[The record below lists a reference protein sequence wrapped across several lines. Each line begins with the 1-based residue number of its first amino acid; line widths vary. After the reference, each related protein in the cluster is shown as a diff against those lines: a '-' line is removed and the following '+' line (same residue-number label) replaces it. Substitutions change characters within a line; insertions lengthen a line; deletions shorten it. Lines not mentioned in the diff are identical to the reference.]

1 MNFVTIYE
9 EYKHKF
15 FQIPQ
20 LFFTNENYKNMSSN
34 AKLAWAILRERAS
47 LSRKNNWFDKK
58 TGRIYFIY
66 TNEELMKILNVKSKT
81 TLSNIKRELEEADL
95 IESKRVGLRR
105 PNKLYLKYPI
115 LNETDIYK
123 IDNMS
128 ESFDSQGSPFY
139 GRPDNGLQDV
149 QKVYTNNT
157 EYNNTELKTLDTLD
171 TEALSKKQNQEQYYE
186 DAFYN
191 NYAKVPQ
198 QLSLVFKVFC
208 ETTEEAASY
217 YEIINKAKL
226 DVFSN
231 ALDVKN
237 VMLHDL
243 INIDNKPDLLQKIV
257 DTFVRVIKKEK
268 KDKSLQKVDGYL
280 YTAVYNE
287 IWSFYFN

>member
-1 MNFVTIYE
+1 
-9 EYKHKF
+9 
-15 FQIPQ
+15 
-20 LFFTNENYKNMSSN
+20 MSSN

-123 IDNMS
+123 IDKIS

-139 GRPDNGLQDV
+139 GRPDNGHQDV
-149 QKVYTNNT
+149 QNVYTSNT

-171 TEALSKKQNQEQYYE
+171 TEALSKKQKQEQYYE

-191 NYAKVPQ
+191 NYAKVPE

-208 ETTEEAASY
+208 ETIEEAASY

>member
-1 MNFVTIYE
+1 NESDLYAFDTHE
-9 EYKHKF
+9 E
-15 FQIPQ
+15 
-20 LFFTNENYKNMSSN
+20 TNTKT
-34 AKLAWAILRERAS
+34 LA
-47 LSRKNNWFDKK
+47 
-58 TGRIYFIY
+58 
-66 TNEELMKILNVKSKT
+66 VK
-81 TLSNIKRELEEADL
+81 
-95 IESKRVGLRR
+95 
-105 PNKLYLKYPI
+105 
-115 LNETDIYK
+115 
-123 IDNMS
+123 
-128 ESFDSQGSPFY
+128 GSPFY
-139 GRPDNGLQDV
+139 GRPENGLQDV
-149 QKVYTNNT
+149 QNVYTNNT
-157 EYNNTELKTLDTLD
+157 DYNNTELKTLDTLD
-171 TEALSKKQNQEQYYE
+171 TEALSKKQDQEQYYE

-191 NYAKVPQ
+191 NYAKVPE

-208 ETTEEAASY
+208 ETTEEAVSY